1 MNEPMEITKE
11 EYSKIYLE
19 LMYNKSFETILY
31 KLKRLTEFEIKINS
45 VKTINGG
52 SYNEH
57 QAFIIIEKCNLFD
70 MDGNK
75 LPPSNKELIQ
85 FVSHKLGHARD
96 IFHFSVYPSNN
107 RLTRLDTPWINQ
119 EICLEWE
126 TENGMKVDLL
136 PSDFE
141 TVKKHKENL
150 RARKEVN

>member
-1 MNEPMEITKE
+1 MNEPMEMTKE
-11 EYSKIYLE
+11 DYTKIYLE
-19 LMYNKSFETILY
+19 LMYKREFETILY

-45 VKTINGG
+45 VQSINCG

-85 FVSHKLGHARD
+85 FVSHKLGYGRD
-96 IFHFSVYPSNN
+96 VLHFGIYPSNN
-107 RLTRLDTPWINQ
+107 RLTRLETPLINK

-126 TENGMKVDLL
+126 TENDMKVDLL
-136 PSDFE
+136 PTDFE

-150 RARKEVN
+150 RTRKEVN